1 MTASGYARGSSGA
14 GSAGIATDRGS
25 GSARYA
31 LAAGLLLLGIGALA
45 AIDGVLLP
53 RYFARPAKTGPLTP
67 AAEPRPQAILV
78 APREEPASA
87 PPPEP
92 ALQPALQ
99 AAEQPQAPRPTEEPA
114 PIPPAAPAAPAAQ
127 VEPAKPEFPHL
138 LFARSAAAIS
148 PAAGRILAEVA
159 ETLAQDPSRRVVL
172 GGHTDDIGPPDI
184 NMALSLARARR
195 SGKWLERLGVDTAR
209 IEIHGFGSTQPLDGD
224 GSSRVRAKNRRVE
237 IDLR

>member
-138 LFARSAAAIS
+138 LFGNRRGIPGGFRQTFLQGADSIVAHQAVIRFCNCNRHTLFLIARH
-148 PAAGRILAEVA
+148 GL
-159 ETLAQDPSRRVVL
+159 VV
-172 GGHTDDIGPPDI
+172 H
-184 NMALSLARARR
+184 
-195 SGKWLERLGVDTAR
+195 TAR
-209 IEIHGFGSTQPLDGD
+209 PEAAQANK
-224 GSSRVRAKNRRVE
+224 SSGAH
-237 IDLR
+237 